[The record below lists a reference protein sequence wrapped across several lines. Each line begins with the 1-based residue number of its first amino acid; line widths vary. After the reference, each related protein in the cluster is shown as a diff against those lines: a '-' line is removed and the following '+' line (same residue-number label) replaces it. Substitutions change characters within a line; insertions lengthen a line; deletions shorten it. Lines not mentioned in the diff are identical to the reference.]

1 MKLNDLFKQ
10 DLKVLNIG
18 IEGFYHDLKQQD
30 VETVWLNWKPRT
42 ESNKQ
47 AMALLNK
54 LRKKQGD

>member
-1 MKLNDLFKQ
+1 MKLNDLFHK

-18 IEGFYHDLKQQD
+18 IEGFYNDLKQQG
-30 VETVWLNWKPRT
+30 TGAVWLNWKPRT

-54 LRKKQGD
+54 LRQK